1 MYIAYSPY
9 QDILSDNPTWTF
21 FAYLDI
27 VYLTKI
33 ELNQFRT
40 IFQSESSE
48 MEFGLKQGIVLI
60 FGLVIAL
67 PRVSKLLFGTQGS
80 LTTHLTKEITDIV
93 LTTLLL
99 YKAKAS
105 IRPARPR
112 LDRRARIQ
120 FWGVLN
126 ISLCAHGAQLS

>member
-1 MYIAYSPY
+1 
-9 QDILSDNPTWTF
+9 
-21 FAYLDI
+21 
-27 VYLTKI
+27 
-33 ELNQFRT
+33 
-40 IFQSESSE
+40 
-48 MEFGLKQGIVLI
+48 MEFGLKQGLVLI

-112 LDRRARIQ
+112 LDRLARIQ

-126 ISLCAHGAQLS
+126 ISLSSVGVPTVL

>member
-1 MYIAYSPY
+1 M
-9 QDILSDNPTWTF
+9 
-21 FAYLDI
+21 
-27 VYLTKI
+27 TKI
-33 ELNQFRT
+33 KLNTFRT

-67 PRVSKLLFGTQGS
+67 PRVSKFFFGTQGS
-80 LTTHLTKEITDIV
+80 LTTLLTKEITDIV

-120 FWGVLN
+120 FWGVLK
-126 ISLCAHGAQLS
+126 ISLSSVGVPTVL